1 MAWIWK
7 ALFELYLDNCY
18 ENLGKKLPP
27 NFEGTTKPPRSGSS
41 GDKGQDPQSMMNMMG
56 TFMSAMLTNGGL
68 NGGGT
73 MPPHVMPM
81 QAVPQPVTPLALA
94 AGQTG
99 SVLGEFLKE
108 AVQAELLEFESKLKE
123 SGFKKIEDIEEGE
136 DADFAAVGLNNVEIK
151 RLRREYKKWNAAHA
165 GH

>member
-108 AVQAELLEFESKLKE
+108 AELLEFESKLKE